1 MLLIMWLADITPPK
15 HMAQM
20 MSQMVS
26 IMPRMPRVAT
36 SASIS
41 GWPVE
46 RAVLPKTDVI
56 RALKPVAKSRVSLW
70 AICSRMWGWKM
81 SMQIPAT
88 TDEMKR
94 VMMVGSLTAIR
105 IPVMRGTSNSQ
116 GERLN
121 FWASVSAKRAL
132 WALSVWL
139 IVSPA
144 TVKMMRVMTIDG
156 TVVTSM

>member
-56 RALKPVAKSRVSLW
+56 RALKPVAKSRL
-70 AICSRMWGWKM
+70 
-81 SMQIPAT
+81 
-88 TDEMKR
+88 
-94 VMMVGSLTAIR
+94 
-105 IPVMRGTSNSQ
+105 
-116 GERLN
+116 
-121 FWASVSAKRAL
+121 
-132 WALSVWL
+132 
-139 IVSPA
+139 
-144 TVKMMRVMTIDG
+144 
-156 TVVTSM
+156 